1 MSTDTIA
8 RHRRLLNGIPSQP
21 DLSAPLPKRIL
32 TNPWTWIGVVL
43 TGIYAACL
51 WSQYALMTA
60 DTPVRGGVVPGINHS
75 AIRDSFWFAM
85 PTLLFW
91 IVLFV
96 IADRFRP
103 QRLLVWY
110 LTLGWGAAVATFLS
124 LHINT
129 WASEQLSIVAEG
141 TQADPTTG
149 ARAAI
154 YIAPFVEE
162 AAKATVLFGVALLAR
177 YQLVTKLNG
186 VALAGLSAAGFAF
199 TENIIYYSRAIMY
212 STSQI
217 NTGDAES
224 AIHELVW
231 LRGFWTAFGHP
242 LFTMMTGLGL
252 MVALRT
258 HSKVVRVLAPLIG
271 YLMAALLHMM
281 FNSQATF
288 AQGMMRYII
297 YFAVALPLVASATIY
312 AVRQLFTESRKI
324 RARLTDYVRMGWL
337 NPVDPDVT
345 SRVRHRAW
353 ALMVAATRGWTVL
366 RATLSLQ
373 RTLTELAYLRDAE
386 VKGVI
391 DTAGQA
397 RATELLYQTRSLRG
411 LAIDDPRGQK
421 LSLPTLRKRQP
432 VDYPPPSYPGPA
444 GLGGNWPAGPGA
456 APLGSQQYSRVDPNW
471 GPPPG

>member
-21 DLSAPLPKRIL
+21 DVSEPLPKRIL

-60 DTPVRGGVVPGINHS
+60 DIPVRDGTVPGINHS

-85 PTLLFW
+85 PTLIFW
-91 IVLFV
+91 IVVFV

-103 QRLLVWY
+103 QRLLLWY
-110 LTLGWGAAVATFLS
+110 LALGWGAAVATFFS

-129 WASEQLSIVAEG
+129 WASEQLSIG
-141 TQADPTTG
+141 GDGDPTTG
-149 ARAAI
+149 ARTAI

-162 AAKATVLFGVALLAR
+162 AAKATVLFGIAMLVR
-177 YQLVTKLNG
+177 YQVVTKLNG
-186 VALAGLSAAGFAF
+186 LALAGLSAVGFAF
-199 TENIIYYSRAIMY
+199 TENIIYYARAIMY
-212 STSQI
+212 SSSQI
-217 NTGDAES
+217 NTGDAE
-224 AIHELVW
+224 AAVRELVW

-252 MVALRT
+252 VVALRT
-258 HSKVVRVLAPLIG
+258 HSKVIRVLAPLIG
-271 YLMAALLHMM
+271 FLLAALLHMM

-288 AQGMMRYII
+288 AQGPMRYVI
-297 YFAVALPLVASATIY
+297 YFAVALPLVASAVIY

-337 NPVDPDVT
+337 QPVDPETT
-345 SRVRHRAW
+345 SRVRRRAW
-353 ALMVAATRGWTVL
+353 ALMVAATRGWGVL

-391 DTAGQA
+391 DAAGQA

-411 LAIDDPRGQK
+411 LAIDDPQGQR
-421 LSLPTLRKRQP
+421 LSLPTLRKARP

-444 GLGGNWPAGPGA
+444 GLGGNWPAGPGS
-456 APLGSQQYSRVDPNW
+456 APLGSQLYSRVDPKW

>member
-8 RHRRLLNGIPSQP
+8 RHHRLLNGIPSQP
-21 DLSAPLPKRIL
+21 DVSAPLPKRIM
-32 TNPWTWIGVVL
+32 TNPWTWIGIVFTLVY
-43 TGIYAACL
+43 TACL

-60 DTPVRGGVVPGINHS
+60 DIEVKDGVVPGINFS

-85 PTLLFW
+85 PTLIFW

-103 QRLLVWY
+103 QRLLLWW
-110 LTLGWGAAVATFLS
+110 LALGWGGAVATFLS

-129 WASEQLSIVAEG
+129 WAAEQLSIG
-141 TQADPTTG
+141 GNGDPTTG

-162 AAKATVLFGVALLAR
+162 ATKATVLFWIAMLVR

-186 VALAGLSAAGFAF
+186 VTLAGLAAVGFAF
-199 TENIIYYSRAIMY
+199 TENIIYYARAIMY
-212 STSQI
+212 TSSQI
-217 NTGDAES
+217 DTGDAE
-224 AIHELVW
+224 AAVLELVW

-271 YLMAALLHMM
+271 FLLAALLHMM

-288 AQGMMRYII
+288 AQGPMRLVI
-297 YFAVALPLVASATIY
+297 YFAVALPLVASAVIY
-312 AVRQLFTESRKI
+312 VVRQLFKESRKI
-324 RARLTDYVRMGWL
+324 RSRLTDYVRMGWL
-337 NPVDPDVT
+337 NPVDPETT
-345 SRVRHRAW
+345 SRVRRRAW
-353 ALMVAATRGWTVL
+353 ALMVAATRGWAVL
-366 RATLSLQ
+366 RSTLSLQ

-391 DTAGQA
+391 DNAGQH
-397 RATELLYQTRSLRG
+397 RATELLYQARSLRG
-411 LAIDDPRGQK
+411 LAIDDPRGQR
-421 LSLPTLRKRQP
+421 LSLPRFRKPKP
-432 VDYPPPSYPGPA
+432 VDFAPPNYPGPA
-444 GLGGNWPAGPGA
+444 GLGGNWPAGPGS
-456 APLGSQQYSRVDPNW
+456 APLGSQTYSRVDPTW
-471 GPPPG
+471 GPPTG

>member
-8 RHRRLLNGIPSQP
+8 RHRRWLNGIPSQP
-21 DLSAPLPKRIL
+21 EMSAPLPKRIL
-32 TNPWTWIGVVL
+32 TNPWTWIGLVFSAVY
-43 TGIYAACL
+43 TACL
-51 WSQYALMTA
+51 WAQYAMMTA
-60 DTPVRGGVVPGINHS
+60 DIPVRDGVVPGINHS
-75 AIRDSFWFAM
+75 AIRDAFWYAM
-85 PTLLFW
+85 PTLIFW

-103 QRLLVWY
+103 QRLLLWY
-110 LTLGWGAAVATFLS
+110 LTLGWGAAVATFVS

-129 WASEQLSIVAEG
+129 WAAKQLSIG
-141 TQADPTTG
+141 GDGDPTTG

-162 AAKATVLFGVALLAR
+162 AAKATVLFWIAILVR
-177 YQLVTKLNG
+177 YQVVTKLNG
-186 VALAGLSAAGFAF
+186 IALAGLSAAGFAF
-199 TENIIYYSRAIMY
+199 TENIMYYARAIMY
-212 STSQI
+212 SSVQI

-224 AIHELVW
+224 AVHEIVW

-252 MVALRT
+252 LVALRT
-258 HSKVVRVLAPLIG
+258 HSKVIRVLAPLIG
-271 YLMAALLHMM
+271 YLLAALLHMM

-288 AQGMMRYII
+288 AQGTMRYVI

-312 AVRQLFTESRKI
+312 AVRQLFAESRKI

-337 NPVDPDVT
+337 QPADPETT
-345 SRVRHRAW
+345 SRVRRRSW
-353 ALMVAATRGWTVL
+353 ALTVAATRGWTVL

-391 DTAGQA
+391 DASGQA
-397 RATELLYQTRSLRG
+397 RATELLYQARSLRG
-411 LAIDDPRGQK
+411 LAIDDPRGQR
-421 LSLPTLRKRQP
+421 LSLPTLRKQP
-432 VDYPPPSYPGPA
+432 AVDYPPPNYPGPA
-444 GLGGNWPAGPGA
+444 GLGGNWPAGPGS
-456 APLGSQQYSRVDPNW
+456 APLGSQQYSRVDPKW